1 MIALI
6 QRVTSAKVTVKDSDF
21 ISTIDKGLLILIGI
35 HQQDSDNDINYIIN
49 KLRTLKFFEGNDRYF
64 AKSIK
69 EEEVKLMV
77 VSQFTLYGEL
87 NRGTKPSFTKAMAPS
102 QAEYIYNA
110 FCDKLKKE
118 GFSIETGVFGAHM
131 LVESINDGPVSFILS
146 SDHLK
151 DEH

>member
-35 HQQDSDNDINYIIN
+35 HQQDSDKDISYIVN
-49 KLRTLKFFEGNDRYF
+49 KLQTLKFFEGNDRYF